1 VLPGYGAIRSAWA
14 PPGSYPSGTFP
25 RRLAVLAE
33 LLQMGLPLRCV
44 ALDANGGYD
53 THDGQAGALPGM
65 LGLLAQSIAAFQA
78 DLEARGLADR
88 VVMHLWSEF
97 GRRPQQNGSGT
108 DHGAGGL
115 SMLIGTQVKGTM
127 IGEFPGLA
135 TLDPQGNLRNT
146 SDFRHVYK
154 HVVQDWL
161 GVDPTGIIPDA
172 AKLSTPLALFK

>member
-1 VLPGYGAIRSAWA
+1 M
-14 PPGSYPSGTFP
+14 
-25 RRLAVLAE
+25 LA
-33 LLQMGLPLRCV
+33 MGLPLRCV

-53 THDGQAGALPGM
+53 THDGQAGSLPGM
-65 LGLLAQSIAAFQA
+65 LGQFAQSIAAFQA

-88 VVMHLWSEF
+88 VLLHVWSEF

-108 DHGAGGL
+108 DHGAAGL
-115 SMLIGTQVKGTM
+115 SFLIGTQVKGTM

-161 GVDPTGIIPDA
+161 GEDATGIVPDA
-172 AKLSTPLALFK
+172 AQFTTPLALVKP